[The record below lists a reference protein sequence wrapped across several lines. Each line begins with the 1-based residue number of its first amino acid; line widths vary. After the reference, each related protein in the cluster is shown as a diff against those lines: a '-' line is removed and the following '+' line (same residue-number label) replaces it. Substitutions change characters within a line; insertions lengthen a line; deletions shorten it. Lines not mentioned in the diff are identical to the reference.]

1 MARHYHIFV
10 SVSSRLGQHGIY
22 PATLSTYQQNTTVML
37 PRPKPEPDCA
47 GHLTTLSPHVFG
59 VYNLFVTTVAVV
71 VYHNTRSLLFESFT
85 KGITYIYVCG
95 NGANKVFQSEQRF
108 GRYRRIGRLPDGR
121 LVEVTHQWHDVYLN
135 ANLLEITTKAEQID
149 GVACREHPFGD
160 C

>member
-85 KGITYIYVCG
+85 KGNNIYIYMCASKNDQISG
-95 NGANKVFQSEQRF
+95 SAD
-108 GRYRRIGRLPDGR
+108 I
-121 LVEVTHQWHDVYLN
+121 DVS
-135 ANLLEITTKAEQID
+135 
-149 GVACREHPFGD
+149 GD
-160 C
+160 CQIGDSSR